1 MDLNPIIVT
10 FWGQN
15 QEKLQLLEK
24 HLSENGIKQWSYYFG
39 FPGQGLKLRI
49 SEKEIYYADPNVLR
63 NKYVGQNLTH
73 YGLWAALKMMA
84 ERDPKET
91 QWTVMED
98 DCELV
103 ENWSEP
109 FGEAIDDLPSD
120 WDMVFFGSCCTEIA
134 TLTRVSENLYKGAGL
149 CLHWYMLRRRALDIL
164 LETNKFIRARMD
176 VQMLKDSYPH
186 LNTYTV
192 LPSLAGQRDTV
203 LQK

>member
-91 QWTVMED
+91 QWTIMED

-103 ENWSEP
+103 ENWTEP
-109 FGEAIDDLPSD
+109 FGE
-120 WDMVFFGSCCTEIA
+120 EIA
-134 TLTRVSENLYKGAGL
+134 TLKRVSENLYRGAGL
-149 CLHWYMLRRRALDIL
+149 CLHWYMLRRKALDIL

-186 LNTYTV
+186 LKTYTV

>member
-15 QEKLQLLEK
+15 QEKLQILEK

-84 ERDPKET
+84 ERIQKR
-91 QWTVMED
+91 
-98 DCELV
+98 
-103 ENWSEP
+103 
-109 FGEAIDDLPSD
+109 PSGRL
-120 WDMVFFGSCCTEIA
+120 WKMIA
-134 TLTRVSENLYKGAGL
+134 SWWKTGA
-149 CLHWYMLRRRALDIL
+149 
-164 LETNKFIRARMD
+164 
-176 VQMLKDSYPH
+176 SH
-186 LNTYTV
+186 L
-192 LPSLAGQRDTV
+192 GKR
-203 LQK
+203 